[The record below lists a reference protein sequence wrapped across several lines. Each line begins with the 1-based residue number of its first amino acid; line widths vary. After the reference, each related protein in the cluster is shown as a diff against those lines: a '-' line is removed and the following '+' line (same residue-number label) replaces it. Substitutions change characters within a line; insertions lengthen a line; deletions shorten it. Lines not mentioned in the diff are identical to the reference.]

1 MVRMQNAVLV
11 SHCKF
16 TLDQMNSNFTKE
28 SPAPAKLA
36 QQTESLSKA
45 YDVLNAAYAV
55 QQKSKETADIAALD
69 KEGDQLIKAL
79 KGTIAAAQRMS
90 FDPQRVAAA
99 QSLGD
104 TYAKYSVDASENL
117 ISEWSKVQQY
127 AEEVEQDKTLK
138 EQAQRIGID
147 TLLERLAV
155 IADDI
160 RRLMTERSANQPITG
175 AMKQAREAIYP
186 EYRALIML
194 LNAYV
199 SSDGATLRTIKAEGA
214 AGGTQ
219 VSPADIDTRQRL
231 QKSYRAVANAAA
243 TDMLHYLRTNSDTY
257 PEILEVVGA
266 DSNVR
271 RRTPN
276 NDGLKHSF
284 RV

>member
-194 LNAYV
+194 LNAFV
-199 SSDGATLRTIKAEGA
+199 FKGGAFGMGLATRSSTPSTPTSTTPVATPWDAPTSMSGPTRT
-214 AGGTQ
+214 TTT
-219 VSPADIDTRQRL
+219 SPTR
-231 QKSYRAVANAAA
+231 KSTAKRPPTTA
-243 TDMLHYLRTNSDTY
+243 T
-257 PEILEVVGA
+257 IC
-266 DSNVR
+266 R
-271 RRTPN
+271 RRKMAN
-276 NDGLKHSF
+276 
-284 RV
+284 

>member
-69 KEGDQLIKAL
+69 KEGDQLIQAL

-194 LNAYV
+194 LNAYALV
-199 SSDGATLRTIKAEGA
+199 DDDPHRFDTL
-214 AGGTQ
+214 
-219 VSPADIDTRQRL
+219 IDTLNANIDYTRRH
-231 QKSYRAVANAAA
+231 AVGRPYKYEW
-243 TDMLHYLRTNSDTY
+243 TDEDYDDE
-257 PEILEVVGA
+257 PDEEI
-266 DSNVR
+266 
-271 RRTPN
+271 
-276 NDGLKHSF
+276 DGEAPTDNGDEMPTEKNGELNE
-284 RV
+284 